1 MQHSPLGSWCTS
13 LLMNAMLGSKQP
25 RPCRLRY
32 TAARVHLSL
41 KLSSNHHSLFAPN
54 NNINLI
60 AIMSSQTTTAP
71 TTSSVTN
78 GSNGKAPVN
87 GHRLDEPLVKVQPPR
102 REDLQPSYAR
112 VIKADDQDDSTVG
125 WYPKARHSIGQCM
138 GALGA
143 IPCCILCPNPFKTVH
158 QGNVGLVT
166 KFGRFERAVD
176 PGLVQ
181 INPLSENL
189 IQVDVKI
196 QIVEVPK
203 QVCMTKDNVSLQL
216 TSVIY
221 YRITSPHKAA
231 FGISNIR
238 QALIERTQTTL
249 RHVIGAR
256 VLQDVIERR
265 EEIAQ
270 SIREIIEEI
279 AAGWGVEVES
289 MLVKDIIFSQD
300 LQDSLSMAAQSK
312 RTGEAK
318 VIAARAEVE
327 SAKLMRQ
334 AADILSSAPAMQIRY
349 LEAMQAMAK
358 SANSKVIFLPATNQ
372 TVQSQLATAD
382 AYGEGPSKYRANS
395 NNNNNS
401 GGAAAEYGQGNDGFQ
416 SAINSHI
423 IENM

>member
-1 MQHSPLGSWCTS
+1 M
-13 LLMNAMLGSKQP
+13 
-25 RPCRLRY
+25 
-32 TAARVHLSL
+32 
-41 KLSSNHHSLFAPN
+41 SSTHDSSHIAESVSSTNPFLPN
-54 NNINLI
+54 NE
-60 AIMSSQTTTAP
+60 ASMSDP
-71 TTSSVTN
+71 
-78 GSNGKAPVN
+78 NGKAPVMGASN
-87 GHRLDEPLVKVQPPR
+87 GASHTAEQVIKVQPPR

-112 VIKADDQDDSTVG
+112 VIQPDDADADTNG
-125 WYPKARHSIGQCM
+125 WYGGMINALGGFIGT
-138 GALGA
+138 LGA
-143 IPCCILCPNPFKTVH
+143 IPCCIVCPNPYKPVS

-166 KFGRFERAVD
+166 KFGRFTRAVD
-176 PGLVQ
+176 PGLVYV
-181 INPLSENL
+181 NPLSEQL
-189 IQVDVKI
+189 TQVDIKI

-231 FGISNIR
+231 FSISNIR
-238 QALIERTQTTL
+238 QALVERTQTTL
-249 RHVIGAR
+249 RHVVGAR

-270 SIREIIEEI
+270 SIREIIEET
-279 AAGWGVEVES
+279 AQKWGVEVES

-327 SAKLMRQ
+327 AAKLMRQ

-349 LEAMQAMAK
+349 LEAMQSMAK
-358 SANSKVIFLPATNQ
+358 SANSKVIFLPAQNQ
-372 TVQSQLATAD
+372 TVQSALAQAE
-382 AYGEGPSKYRANS
+382 AAGEGPSSHGFQSSAAN
-395 NNNNNS
+395 
-401 GGAAAEYGQGNDGFQ
+401 EYGGNDAGFQ
-416 SAINSHI
+416 SAINAHV